1 MYTFIKK
8 KIIKISEQVTDF
20 VRDNL
25 VQIIIIGGSFVFLEV
40 IKSFPYV
47 NIIPSYQ
54 FLVIGFVLFLTALM
68 FRQMISDKIISI
80 FVIFLLAISV
90 FVTIFE
96 QTIISDVIGFVIF
109 VLLSFVVLRGIASN
123 RKDFK
128 KEINE

>member
-109 VLLSFVVLRGIASN
+109 VLLLFVVLKGIASN